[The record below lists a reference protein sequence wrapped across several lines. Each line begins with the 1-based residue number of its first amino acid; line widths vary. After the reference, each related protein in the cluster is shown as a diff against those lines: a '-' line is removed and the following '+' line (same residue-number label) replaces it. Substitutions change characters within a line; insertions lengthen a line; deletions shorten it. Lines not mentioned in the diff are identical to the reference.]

1 MSSEKIKSLFDKL
14 PFKKLVTKASEKIP
28 FFTKIIP
35 FANYIGSGL
44 SVILLIGII
53 NLAIP
58 NGPSHTLKYLKKVNN
73 DTTRYWANFIT
84 KNGIN
89 AINADNNTILSVAI
103 TSNNTELVEAC
114 FKDGADPNKLD
125 GIILRLARNTKNPEI
140 CSLCMK
146 YGAQF
151 VPEDLMTSDYYDSIL
166 DDVFIPFYKKN
177 KCTDMT
183 NINIPI
189 LRDISPIR
197 VAKLSKEGFMF
208 SYRDM
213 VHLCTTYLETLD
225 DDVSAKIYLD
235 AIKNNCNHE
244 VFLKNG
250 VFNPNIDP
258 NLNIVHQIIFY
269 LKSEANELYTPEN
282 CQVVLTPTSFYYD
295 IKYIGQPLYDIYT
308 SNPKYDGS
316 DITDIIALTYR
327 NYTFSKIRHAL
338 FEEITSYLPQTNY
351 ISCNLSEVAETND
364 SSVIEAKLSDF
375 YSQPNVQKQKEH
387 FITLINFFEEQGY

>member
-1 MSSEKIKSLFDKL
+1 MGSEKIKAFFDKL
-14 PFKKLVTKASEKIP
+14 PFQKWVTKAGEKIP
-28 FFTKIIP
+28 FFTKIITY
-35 FANYIGSGL
+35 ANYIGSGL

-58 NGPSHTLKYLKKVNN
+58 NGPSHTLKYLNKVNN

-84 KNGIN
+84 KNGID
-89 AINADNNTILSVAI
+89 AINADNKTILSVAI

-114 FKDGADPNKLD
+114 FKDGADPNRLD

-151 VPEDLMTSDYYDSIL
+151 VPEDLMTSEYYDSVL

-183 NINIPI
+183 NLDIPI
-189 LRDISPIR
+189 LRDISPTR
-197 VAKLSKEGFMF
+197 VAKLSKEGFKF
-208 SYRDM
+208 SYSDM

-225 DDVSAKIYLD
+225 DDVSAQIYLD
-235 AIKNNCNHE
+235 AIKNNCNHK
-244 VFLKNG
+244 VFL
-250 VFNPNIDP
+250 NPNFKP
-258 NLNIVHQIIFY
+258 NSDYVHGIIFY
-269 LKSEANELYTPEN
+269 LKSQANELYSAEN
-282 CQVVLTPTSFYYD
+282 CEVVLTPTSFFYTV
-295 IKYIGQPLYDIYT
+295 KYIGQPLYDIYT

-316 DITDIIALTYR
+316 DITDIENVNYR
-327 NYTFSKIRHAL
+327 SYTTFSDIRYSLYAT
-338 FEEITSYLPQTNY
+338 ITSCIPETNY
-351 ISCNLSEVAETND
+351 IHCYLSEVAETND
-364 SSVIEAKLSDF
+364 SSQIKAKLSDF

>member
-1 MSSEKIKSLFDKL
+1 MGSEKIKAFFDKL
-14 PFKKLVTKASEKIP
+14 PFQKWVTKAGEKIP

-58 NGPSHTLKYLKKVNN
+58 NGPSHTLKYLNKVNN

-84 KNGIN
+84 KNGID
-89 AINADNNTILSVAI
+89 AINADNKTILSVAI

-114 FKDGADPNKLD
+114 FKDGADPNRLD

-151 VPEDLMTSDYYDSIL
+151 VPEDLMTSEYYDSVL

-183 NINIPI
+183 NLDIPI
-189 LRDISPIR
+189 LRDISPTR
-197 VAKLSKEGFMF
+197 VAKLSKEGFKF
-208 SYRDM
+208 SYSDM

-225 DDVSAKIYLD
+225 DDVSAQIYLD
-235 AIKNNCNHE
+235 AIKNNCNHK
-244 VFLKNG
+244 VFL
-250 VFNPNIDP
+250 NPNFKP
-258 NLNIVHQIIFY
+258 NSDYVHEIIFY
-269 LKSEANELYTPEN
+269 LKSQANELYSAEN
-282 CQVVLTPTSFYYD
+282 CEVVLTPTSFFYTV
-295 IKYIGQPLYDIYT
+295 KYIGQPLYDIYT

-316 DITDIIALTYR
+316 DITDIENVNYR
-327 NYTFSKIRHAL
+327 SYTTFSDIRYSLYAT
-338 FEEITSYLPQTNY
+338 ITSCIPETNY
-351 ISCNLSEVAETND
+351 IHCYLSEVAETND
-364 SSVIEAKLSDF
+364 SSQIKAKLSDF